1 MEIGYL
7 RVTDKHFMIIKNIEG
22 DFPLYEVEMFA
33 HNKMKWLLPYS
44 LVVADGK
51 IEFWYDITGLQSLEM
66 WFHLQQIRV
75 DQLEKLL
82 ESVVASFNESWEYL
96 LQEESLLMRSSLIYT
111 DLETN
116 KHWFCYLPG
125 YIRKDNQPLKEFMEG
140 LLTMIDYQN
149 KDTVAY
155 LYRLYDLFQHTEG
168 SYMELKN
175 AMEYLHMESE
185 KANVLPELMM
195 EKAEQPKLSLK
206 NTIVERIQKLVKQ
219 SLQESKEYAKKK
231 WNIWSDFSIHRK
243 APLWENKSEKKK
255 KSNHTNQVTY
265 EIGKVEVPVAK
276 EKLAIREDEQ
286 NFGIVGELIYL
297 GEEKR
302 PSIEVVGTKV
312 TIGNNQKLADVVI
325 EESTISKI
333 HALIEY
339 IGGEYFLEDL
349 NSVYGTFL
357 NGERLSFRERRK
369 LFSNDV
375 VHFAKVKYRFH

>member
-1 MEIGYL
+1 
-7 RVTDKHFMIIKNIEG
+7 
-22 DFPLYEVEMFA
+22 
-33 HNKMKWLLPYS
+33 MK
-44 LVVADGK
+44 K
-51 IEFWYDITGLQSLEM
+51 
-66 WFHLQQIRV
+66 
-75 DQLEKLL
+75 
-82 ESVVASFNESWEYL
+82 
-96 LQEESLLMRSSLIYT
+96 
-111 DLETN
+111 
-116 KHWFCYLPG
+116 
-125 YIRKDNQPLKEFMEG
+125 
-140 LLTMIDYQN
+140 
-149 KDTVAY
+149 
-155 LYRLYDLFQHTEG
+155 
-168 SYMELKN
+168 KN
-175 AMEYLHMESE
+175 AMEYLHMERE